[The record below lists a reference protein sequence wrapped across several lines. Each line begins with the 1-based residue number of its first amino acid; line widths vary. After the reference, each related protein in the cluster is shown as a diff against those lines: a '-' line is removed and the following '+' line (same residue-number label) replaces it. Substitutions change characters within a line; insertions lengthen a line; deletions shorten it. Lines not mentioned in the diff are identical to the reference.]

1 MRHYALHLSAAKIR
15 LSFLC
20 TVCVTEPKHC
30 HRKSGPFCCSTEH
43 KLLTL
48 RALMVPRVR
57 PGTSAQ
63 LRVSVPGS
71 IFACL
76 WGSLGSICLSFSRM
90 ALLCPNAFA
99 DCDTELWYSLPP
111 PRLTAEIERIVTEW
125 FPAEN
130 RNQEQGTEPSHVFM
144 TTHTFM
150 DPIVLS
156 SISWGFLSRTLY
168 NNKLYCTA
176 LSVNIWGNWC
186 AVP

>member
-1 MRHYALHLSAAKIR
+1 MENLVPSAAA
-15 LSFLC
+15 LS
-20 TVCVTEPKHC
+20 TQ
-30 HRKSGPFCCSTEH
+30 
-43 KLLTL
+43 LLTL
-48 RALMVPRVR
+48 GALMVPRVR
-57 PGTSAQ
+57 PGISAQ
-63 LRVSVPGS
+63 LWVSTPGS
-71 IFACL
+71 VFACL
-76 WGSLGSICLSFSRM
+76 YVSLRSIYLRSSRV

-99 DCDTELWYSLPP
+99 DSDTKLWYSLPP
-111 PRLTAEIERIVTEW
+111 PRLTAEMERNVTEW

-156 SISWGFLSRTLY
+156 SISWGFLSGTLY

>member
-1 MRHYALHLSAAKIR
+1 MYSVCDWAKTLPWKIWSLLLQAL
-15 LSFLC
+15 
-20 TVCVTEPKHC
+20 
-30 HRKSGPFCCSTEH
+30 STQ
-43 KLLTL
+43 LLTL
-48 RALMVPRVR
+48 GALMVPRVR
-57 PGTSAQ
+57 PGTRA
-63 LRVSVPGS
+63 LLWVSIPGS
-71 IFACL
+71 VFACL
-76 WGSLGSICLSFSRM
+76 CVSLGSIYLRSSSM

-99 DCDTELWYSLPP
+99 DSDTELWYSLPP
-111 PRLTAEIERIVTEW
+111 PHLTAGIERIATEW